1 MIANALRLAPIV
13 SLVLLAACG
22 RQESVDDLPDA
33 NAIVNAASQQV
44 IKPELGDAR
53 FIATGKNRLYTDAAH
68 GFSIMLPEGWVR
80 NETMTGPEGV
90 FFGDPGSGADIRIA
104 WARNSGDADFQQ
116 LIESVDDNGG
126 AETGNSADGAA
137 ATASTGQDYMG
148 TANDGEGNRVLL
160 RILRLHDGS
169 IASATMVF
177 PEMLS
182 DQYEKIARDTLASL
196 KLTGV
201 GAVSVPAVTAPK
213 PAAPQSGETP

>member
-126 AETGNSADGAA
+126 AETGNTADGAA
-137 ATASTGQDYMG
+137 ATAQGYMG

-196 KLTGV
+196 KLTGIA
-201 GAVSVPAVTAPK
+201 AVPVPAVTAPK